1 MLENRKNH
9 LQFKLESMKTIKFFG
24 LLVLALTLTTTVFA
38 EKQKVDV
45 AKSTVKWLGKKVT
58 GEHSGTISVKEGSL
72 DVENG
77 KVKGGKVVIDMNS
90 IVDTDLADASW
101 NAKLVGHL
109 KSDDFFGVAT
119 YPTADLVITKVEGNT
134 YSGNLTIKGVTNPT
148 SFTAIASKDG
158 KSTVYKGT
166 ITVDRSKYNIK
177 YGSKS
182 FFDNLGDKVIYDEF
196 TLDFSLVAE

>member
-1 MLENRKNH
+1 
-9 LQFKLESMKTIKFFG
+9 
-24 LLVLALTLTTTVFA
+24 
-38 EKQKVDV
+38 
-45 AKSTVKWLGKKVT
+45 
-58 GEHSGTISVKEGSL
+58 
-72 DVENG
+72 
-77 KVKGGKVVIDMNS
+77 MNS